1 MLEYIFFVLE
11 FLNILID
18 ISRSYTT
25 INDMITHSLKMKQ
38 DTCVDSSDSSAI
50 HLLDASISLQLYL
63 KMKKTK
69 DQDKINIA
77 KENYCGF
84 LFRKESASKFR
95 VIKKWH

>member
-1 MLEYIFFVLE
+1 MGDPSEFVTKDE

-77 KENYCGF
+77 KEIFEQVVN
-84 LFRKESASKFR
+84 K
-95 VIKKWH
+95 I

>member
-1 MLEYIFFVLE
+1 MGDELVSKNE

-25 INDMITHSLKMKQ
+25 INDMIIHSLKMKQ
-38 DTCVDSSDSSAI
+38 DKNVDSSAI

-77 KENYCGF
+77 KEIFEHVVN
-84 LFRKESASKFR
+84 K
-95 VIKKWH
+95 I

>member
-1 MLEYIFFVLE
+1 MGDPSELVSIDE

-77 KENYCGF
+77 KEIFEQVVN
-84 LFRKESASKFR
+84 K
-95 VIKKWH
+95 I

>member
-1 MLEYIFFVLE
+1 MGDPSEFVSKDE

-38 DTCVDSSDSSAI
+38 DKIVDSSDSSAI

-77 KENYCGF
+77 KEIFEHVVN
-84 LFRKESASKFR
+84 K
-95 VIKKWH
+95 I

>member
-1 MLEYIFFVLE
+1 MGNELVSIAA

-18 ISRSYTT
+18 ISRSYMT

-38 DTCVDSSDSSAI
+38 DTGVDSSDSSAI

-77 KENYCGF
+77 KEIFEQVVN
-84 LFRKESASKFR
+84 K
-95 VIKKWH
+95 I